1 MRRSYT
7 KTKYL
12 LTSGASCYS
21 GGRTAG
27 KGIVE
32 SGDGSVAQRTGQRDG
47 VETVAKSIQMN

>member
-21 GGRTAG
+21 EGRTAG

-32 SGDGSVAQRTGQRDG
+32 SGDGSAARRTGQGDG